1 MKNVFLVDK
10 ISLRV
15 FIYDVATCDVH
26 YIYIYKKINNRRAY
40 FIYLAIHVNIKYN
53 YELFKKRKEFI

>member
-1 MKNVFLVDK
+1 MKIRKMKNVFLVDK

-26 YIYIYKKINNRRAY
+26 YIYIYKDK
-40 FIYLAIHVNIKYN
+40 
-53 YELFKKRKEFI
+53 